1 MTSVRDLTAPAGAI
15 DLAAAEAAI
24 AQLLGALGQDAAS
37 DRLLATPGRAATAL
51 LELVVS
57 PGAPIAKPMPTEGY
71 RGLVLVRDIPF
82 QSLCEHHLLP
92 FRGRAHVGFLPGDS
106 LIGLSTLARA
116 VEHVAHGLQL
126 QERITQQ
133 VHDWVCDAVN
143 PRGAGVVI
151 EAEHLCMSFR
161 GVGTPDT
168 RLTTSVFSGEL
179 ADDVAARSAFF
190 GSASRGSAIPD
201 DPTALTA
208 PGGLHA

>member
-1 MTSVRDLTAPAGAI
+1 MSSVQDVAAPTGTV
-15 DLAAAEAAI
+15 DLAAAEAALS
-24 AQLLGALGQDAAS
+24 QLLTALGQDAAS
-37 DRLLATPGRAATAL
+37 DRLRATPRRAATAL

-57 PGAPIAKPMPTEGY
+57 PGAPQVKLMPTEGY

-92 FRGRAHVGFLPGDS
+92 FRGRAHVGFLPGDH

-133 VHDWVCDAVN
+133 VHDWLRFEVN
-143 PRGAGVVI
+143 PQGAGVVI

-168 RLTTSVFSGEL
+168 HLVTSLFSGEL
-179 ADDVAARSAFF
+179 TDDPAARSAFF
-190 GSASRGSAIPD
+190 GTGDSPTSRGIHD
-201 DPTALTA
+201 
-208 PGGLHA
+208 